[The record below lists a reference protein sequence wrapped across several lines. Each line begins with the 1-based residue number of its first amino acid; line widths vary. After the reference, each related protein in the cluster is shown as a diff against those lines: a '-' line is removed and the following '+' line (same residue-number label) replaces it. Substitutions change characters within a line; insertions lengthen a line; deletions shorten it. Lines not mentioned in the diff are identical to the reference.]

1 MKKPVL
7 VIMAAGMGSRYGGM
21 KQIDPVDEYG
31 HIIVDFSIYDAYLA
45 GFEEVIFVIKRE
57 NAEDFHNVI
66 GNRIEKIMKVRYAFQ
81 ELENLPEGFEVPA
94 GRVKP
99 WGTAHAILSCKDMID
114 GPFAVINADDYYG
127 REAFKQIYDY
137 LSVHEDNE
145 KYQYAMVGYQLKN
158 TLTENGS
165 VARGVCDIDSNGKL
179 VSVTEHTTIVKRGE
193 NAAYTEDDGKS
204 YTDLAGDTI
213 VSMNLW
219 GFSKGFLSEIAYGFR
234 DFLQEGLQHNPLKCE
249 YYLPSV
255 VSRLLDSNKAE
266 VKVFLTTE
274 KWYGVTYKEDKPM
287 VMAAVKKLEENDFYP
302 KQLCGKLEAAA
313 NFCFEGVYKEEI
325 PWGNGHINDT
335 YRVTFENEQGVKKH
349 YILQQ
354 MNKSIFKN
362 PVQLMENIVG
372 VTEFLKRKIS
382 ANGGNPERETLNVIP
397 AKDGKPYY
405 VDSEGEYWRAYV
417 FIENTVSYDLIDN
430 PEILYEGGLA
440 FGRFQSML
448 ADYPAKTLH
457 ETIPGFHD
465 TRERFETF
473 KKAVE
478 EDVCSRV
485 DLVREE
491 IQFVLDREEIVDCF
505 QDLLRSG
512 KISFRVTHNDTKINN
527 VLMDKDTKKGICVI
541 DLDTVM
547 PGAAM
552 NDFGDAVRIGASTAL
567 EDEQNLDKVWCD
579 LELFEACAK
588 GFIEG
593 CGGKLSQEEIKLLP
607 MGAKLMTYECGMRF
621 LMDYIQGDIY
631 FKIHRPGQNLDRA
644 RTQFKLVSDMEHKW
658 KVMENIVKKYM

>member
-1 MKKPVL
+1 
-7 VIMAAGMGSRYGGM
+7 
-21 KQIDPVDEYG
+21 
-31 HIIVDFSIYDAYLA
+31 
-45 GFEEVIFVIKRE
+45 
-57 NAEDFHNVI
+57 
-66 GNRIEKIMKVRYAFQ
+66 MKVRYAFQ
-81 ELENLPEGFEVPA
+81 KLENLPEGFEVPA

-158 TLTENGS
+158 ILTENGS

-255 VSRLLDSNKAE
+255 VSRLLDSNKAG
-266 VKVFLTTE
+266 VKVLLTTE
-274 KWYGVTYKEDKPM
+274 KWYGVTYREDKPM
-287 VMAAVKKLEENDFYP
+287 VMAALKKLEENNFYP

-362 PVQLMENIVG
+362 PVELM
-372 VTEFLKRKIS
+372 
-382 ANGGNPERETLNVIP
+382 
-397 AKDGKPYY
+397 
-405 VDSEGEYWRAYV
+405 
-417 FIENTVSYDLIDN
+417 ENTVSYDLIDN

-440 FGRFQSML
+440 FGRLQSML

-607 MGAKLMTYECGMRF
+607 MGARLMTYECGMRF

>member
-1 MKKPVL
+1 
-7 VIMAAGMGSRYGGM
+7 
-21 KQIDPVDEYG
+21 
-31 HIIVDFSIYDAYLA
+31 
-45 GFEEVIFVIKRE
+45 
-57 NAEDFHNVI
+57 
-66 GNRIEKIMKVRYAFQ
+66 MKVRYAFQ
-81 ELENLPEGFEVPA
+81 KLENLPEGFEVPA

-158 TLTENGS
+158 ILTENGS

-179 VSVTEHTTIVKRGE
+179 VSVTEHTTIVKRGD

-266 VKVFLTTE
+266 VKVLLTTE
-274 KWYGVTYKEDKPM
+274 KWYGVTYREDKPM
-287 VMAAVKKLEENDFYP
+287 VMTALKKLEENNFYP

-362 PVQLMENIVG
+362 PVELM
-372 VTEFLKRKIS
+372 
-382 ANGGNPERETLNVIP
+382 
-397 AKDGKPYY
+397 
-405 VDSEGEYWRAYV
+405 
-417 FIENTVSYDLIDN
+417 ENTVSYDLIDN

-547 PGAAM
+547 RGGAAM

-607 MGAKLMTYECGMRF
+607 MGARLMTYECGMRF

>member
-81 ELENLPEGFEVPA
+81 KLENLPEGFEVPA

-179 VSVTEHTTIVKRGE
+179 VSVTEHTTIVKRGD

-266 VKVFLTTE
+266 VKVLLTTE
-274 KWYGVTYKEDKPM
+274 KWYGVTY
-287 VMAAVKKLEENDFYP
+287 
-302 KQLCGKLEAAA
+302 
-313 NFCFEGVYKEEI
+313 
-325 PWGNGHINDT
+325 
-335 YRVTFENEQGVKKH
+335 
-349 YILQQ
+349 
-354 MNKSIFKN
+354 
-362 PVQLMENIVG
+362 
-372 VTEFLKRKIS
+372 
-382 ANGGNPERETLNVIP
+382 
-397 AKDGKPYY
+397 
-405 VDSEGEYWRAYV
+405 
-417 FIENTVSYDLIDN
+417 
-430 PEILYEGGLA
+430 
-440 FGRFQSML
+440 
-448 ADYPAKTLH
+448 
-457 ETIPGFHD
+457 
-465 TRERFETF
+465 
-473 KKAVE
+473 
-478 EDVCSRV
+478 
-485 DLVREE
+485 
-491 IQFVLDREEIVDCF
+491 REEIVDCF

-607 MGAKLMTYECGMRF
+607 MGARLMTYECGMRF
-621 LMDYIQGDIY
+621 LIDYIQGDIY

>member
-1 MKKPVL
+1 
-7 VIMAAGMGSRYGGM
+7 
-21 KQIDPVDEYG
+21 
-31 HIIVDFSIYDAYLA
+31 
-45 GFEEVIFVIKRE
+45 
-57 NAEDFHNVI
+57 
-66 GNRIEKIMKVRYAFQ
+66 MKVRYAFQ

-165 VARGVCDIDSNGKL
+165 VARGVCDIDGDGKL
-179 VSVTEHTTIVKRGE
+179 VSVTERTTIVKRGE

-266 VKVFLTTE
+266 VKVLLTTE
-274 KWYGVTYKEDKPM
+274 KWYGVTYREDKPM

-335 YRVTFENEQGVKKH
+335 YRVTFENEQGVKKY

-362 PVQLMENIVG
+362 PVELM
-372 VTEFLKRKIS
+372 
-382 ANGGNPERETLNVIP
+382 
-397 AKDGKPYY
+397 
-405 VDSEGEYWRAYV
+405 
-417 FIENTVSYDLIDN
+417 ENTVSYDLIDN

-512 KISFRVTHNDTKINN
+512 KISFRVTHNDTEINN

-547 PGAAM
+547 PG
-552 NDFGDAVRIGASTAL
+552 
-567 EDEQNLDKVWCD
+567 
-579 LELFEACAK
+579 
-588 GFIEG
+588 
-593 CGGKLSQEEIKLLP
+593 
-607 MGAKLMTYECGMRF
+607 
-621 LMDYIQGDIY
+621 
-631 FKIHRPGQNLDRA
+631 RP
-644 RTQFKLVSDMEHKW
+644 
-658 KVMENIVKKYM
+658 

>member
-1 MKKPVL
+1 
-7 VIMAAGMGSRYGGM
+7 
-21 KQIDPVDEYG
+21 
-31 HIIVDFSIYDAYLA
+31 
-45 GFEEVIFVIKRE
+45 
-57 NAEDFHNVI
+57 
-66 GNRIEKIMKVRYAFQ
+66 MKVRYAFQ
-81 ELENLPEGFEVPA
+81 KLENLPEGFEVPA

-158 TLTENGS
+158 ILTENGS

-266 VKVFLTTE
+266 VKVLLTTE
-274 KWYGVTYKEDKPM
+274 KWYGVTYREDKPM
-287 VMAAVKKLEENDFYP
+287 VMTALKKL
-302 KQLCGKLEAAA
+302 
-313 NFCFEGVYKEEI
+313 
-325 PWGNGHINDT
+325 
-335 YRVTFENEQGVKKH
+335 
-349 YILQQ
+349 
-354 MNKSIFKN
+354 
-362 PVQLMENIVG
+362 
-372 VTEFLKRKIS
+372 
-382 ANGGNPERETLNVIP
+382 
-397 AKDGKPYY
+397 
-405 VDSEGEYWRAYV
+405 
-417 FIENTVSYDLIDN
+417 
-430 PEILYEGGLA
+430 
-440 FGRFQSML
+440 
-448 ADYPAKTLH
+448 
-457 ETIPGFHD
+457 
-465 TRERFETF
+465 
-473 KKAVE
+473 E

-512 KISFRVTHNDTKINN
+512 KISFRVTHNDTEINN

-547 PGAAM
+547 RGAAM

-607 MGAKLMTYECGMRF
+607 MGARLMTYECGMRF

>member
-45 GFEEVIFVIKRE
+45 GFEEVIFVIKKE

-362 PVQLMENIVG
+362 PVQLMEN
-372 VTEFLKRKIS
+372 
-382 ANGGNPERETLNVIP
+382 
-397 AKDGKPYY
+397 
-405 VDSEGEYWRAYV
+405 
-417 FIENTVSYDLIDN
+417 TVSYDLIDN

-658 KVMENIVKKYM
+658 KEMENIVKKYM

>member
-165 VARGVCDIDSNGKL
+165 VARGVCDIDGDGKL

-255 VSRLLDSNKAE
+255 VSRLLDSNKAG
-266 VKVFLTTE
+266 VKVLLTTE
-274 KWYGVTYKEDKPM
+274 KWYGVTY
-287 VMAAVKKLEENDFYP
+287 
-302 KQLCGKLEAAA
+302 
-313 NFCFEGVYKEEI
+313 
-325 PWGNGHINDT
+325 
-335 YRVTFENEQGVKKH
+335 
-349 YILQQ
+349 
-354 MNKSIFKN
+354 
-362 PVQLMENIVG
+362 
-372 VTEFLKRKIS
+372 
-382 ANGGNPERETLNVIP
+382 
-397 AKDGKPYY
+397 
-405 VDSEGEYWRAYV
+405 
-417 FIENTVSYDLIDN
+417 
-430 PEILYEGGLA
+430 
-440 FGRFQSML
+440 
-448 ADYPAKTLH
+448 
-457 ETIPGFHD
+457 
-465 TRERFETF
+465 
-473 KKAVE
+473 
-478 EDVCSRV
+478 
-485 DLVREE
+485 
-491 IQFVLDREEIVDCF
+491 REEIVDCF

-607 MGAKLMTYECGMRF
+607 MGARLMTYECGMRF

>member
-81 ELENLPEGFEVPA
+81 KLENLPEGFEVPA

-165 VARGVCDIDSNGKL
+165 VARGVCEIDGAGKL
-179 VSVTEHTTIVKRGE
+179 VSVIEHTTIVKRGE

-204 YTDLAGDTI
+204 YTELAGDTI

-219 GFSKGFLSEIAYGFR
+219 GFSKGFLSEVEYGFR

-255 VSRLLDSNKAE
+255 VSRLLDNNKAE
-266 VKVFLTTE
+266 VKVLLTTE
-274 KWYGVTYKEDKPM
+274 KWYGVTYRKDKPM
-287 VMAAVKKLEENDFYP
+287 VMTALKKLEENNFYP

-325 PWGNGHINDT
+325 PWGMD
-335 YRVTFENEQGVKKH
+335 
-349 YILQQ
+349 ILMILTVLHLK
-354 MNKSIFKN
+354 MNK
-362 PVQLMENIVG
+362 E
-372 VTEFLKRKIS
+372 
-382 ANGGNPERETLNVIP
+382 
-397 AKDGKPYY
+397 
-405 VDSEGEYWRAYV
+405 
-417 FIENTVSYDLIDN
+417 
-430 PEILYEGGLA
+430 
-440 FGRFQSML
+440 
-448 ADYPAKTLH
+448 
-457 ETIPGFHD
+457 
-465 TRERFETF
+465 
-473 KKAVE
+473 
-478 EDVCSRV
+478 
-485 DLVREE
+485 
-491 IQFVLDREEIVDCF
+491 
-505 QDLLRSG
+505 
-512 KISFRVTHNDTKINN
+512 
-527 VLMDKDTKKGICVI
+527 
-541 DLDTVM
+541 
-547 PGAAM
+547 
-552 NDFGDAVRIGASTAL
+552 
-567 EDEQNLDKVWCD
+567 
-579 LELFEACAK
+579 
-588 GFIEG
+588 
-593 CGGKLSQEEIKLLP
+593 
-607 MGAKLMTYECGMRF
+607 
-621 LMDYIQGDIY
+621 
-631 FKIHRPGQNLDRA
+631 
-644 RTQFKLVSDMEHKW
+644 
-658 KVMENIVKKYM
+658 

>member
-1 MKKPVL
+1 
-7 VIMAAGMGSRYGGM
+7 
-21 KQIDPVDEYG
+21 
-31 HIIVDFSIYDAYLA
+31 
-45 GFEEVIFVIKRE
+45 
-57 NAEDFHNVI
+57 
-66 GNRIEKIMKVRYAFQ
+66 MKVRYAFQ
-81 ELENLPEGFEVPA
+81 KLENLPEGFEVPA

-158 TLTENGS
+158 ILTENGS

-179 VSVTEHTTIVKRGE
+179 VSVTEHTTIVKRGD

-266 VKVFLTTE
+266 VKVLLTTE
-274 KWYGVTYKEDKPM
+274 KWYGVTY
-287 VMAAVKKLEENDFYP
+287 
-302 KQLCGKLEAAA
+302 
-313 NFCFEGVYKEEI
+313 
-325 PWGNGHINDT
+325 
-335 YRVTFENEQGVKKH
+335 
-349 YILQQ
+349 
-354 MNKSIFKN
+354 
-362 PVQLMENIVG
+362 
-372 VTEFLKRKIS
+372 
-382 ANGGNPERETLNVIP
+382 
-397 AKDGKPYY
+397 
-405 VDSEGEYWRAYV
+405 
-417 FIENTVSYDLIDN
+417 
-430 PEILYEGGLA
+430 
-440 FGRFQSML
+440 
-448 ADYPAKTLH
+448 
-457 ETIPGFHD
+457 
-465 TRERFETF
+465 
-473 KKAVE
+473 
-478 EDVCSRV
+478 
-485 DLVREE
+485 
-491 IQFVLDREEIVDCF
+491 REEIVDCF

-607 MGAKLMTYECGMRF
+607 MGARLMTYECGMRF
-621 LMDYIQGDIY
+621 LIDYIQGDIY

>member
-1 MKKPVL
+1 MRKKPVL

-81 ELENLPEGFEVPA
+81 KLENLPEGFEVPA

-165 VARGVCDIDSNGKL
+165 VARGVCDIDGDGKL
-179 VSVTEHTTIVKRGE
+179 VSVTERTTIVKRGE

-266 VKVFLTTE
+266 VKVLLTTE
-274 KWYGVTYKEDKPM
+274 KWYGVTY
-287 VMAAVKKLEENDFYP
+287 
-302 KQLCGKLEAAA
+302 
-313 NFCFEGVYKEEI
+313 
-325 PWGNGHINDT
+325 
-335 YRVTFENEQGVKKH
+335 
-349 YILQQ
+349 
-354 MNKSIFKN
+354 
-362 PVQLMENIVG
+362 
-372 VTEFLKRKIS
+372 
-382 ANGGNPERETLNVIP
+382 
-397 AKDGKPYY
+397 
-405 VDSEGEYWRAYV
+405 
-417 FIENTVSYDLIDN
+417 
-430 PEILYEGGLA
+430 
-440 FGRFQSML
+440 
-448 ADYPAKTLH
+448 
-457 ETIPGFHD
+457 
-465 TRERFETF
+465 
-473 KKAVE
+473 
-478 EDVCSRV
+478 
-485 DLVREE
+485 
-491 IQFVLDREEIVDCF
+491 REEIVDCF

-567 EDEQNLDKVWCD
+567 EDEQNLDKVWFN
-579 LELFEACAK
+579 LELFEACAN

-607 MGAKLMTYECGMRF
+607 MGARLMTYECGMRF
-621 LMDYIQGDIY
+621 LIDYIQGDIY

>member
-1 MKKPVL
+1 
-7 VIMAAGMGSRYGGM
+7 
-21 KQIDPVDEYG
+21 
-31 HIIVDFSIYDAYLA
+31 
-45 GFEEVIFVIKRE
+45 
-57 NAEDFHNVI
+57 
-66 GNRIEKIMKVRYAFQ
+66 MKVRYAFQ
-81 ELENLPEGFEVPA
+81 KLENLPEGFEVPA

-99 WGTAHAILSCKDMID
+99 WGTAHAILSSKDMID

-266 VKVFLTTE
+266 VKVLLTTE

-362 PVQLMENIVG
+362 PVELM
-372 VTEFLKRKIS
+372 
-382 ANGGNPERETLNVIP
+382 
-397 AKDGKPYY
+397 
-405 VDSEGEYWRAYV
+405 
-417 FIENTVSYDLIDN
+417 ENTVSYDLIDN

-658 KVMENIVKKYM
+658 KEMENIVKKYM

>member
-1 MKKPVL
+1 
-7 VIMAAGMGSRYGGM
+7 
-21 KQIDPVDEYG
+21 
-31 HIIVDFSIYDAYLA
+31 
-45 GFEEVIFVIKRE
+45 
-57 NAEDFHNVI
+57 
-66 GNRIEKIMKVRYAFQ
+66 MKVRYAFQ

-165 VARGVCDIDSNGKL
+165 VARGVCDIDGDGKL

-266 VKVFLTTE
+266 VKVLLTTE
-274 KWYGVTYKEDKPM
+274 KWYGVTYREDKPM
-287 VMAAVKKLEENDFYP
+287 VMTALKKLEENNFYP

-335 YRVTFENEQGVKKH
+335 YRVTFENEQGVKKY

-362 PVQLMENIVG
+362 PVELM
-372 VTEFLKRKIS
+372 
-382 ANGGNPERETLNVIP
+382 
-397 AKDGKPYY
+397 
-405 VDSEGEYWRAYV
+405 
-417 FIENTVSYDLIDN
+417 ENTVSYDLIDN

-607 MGAKLMTYECGMRF
+607 MGARLMTYECGMRF

>member
-1 MKKPVL
+1 
-7 VIMAAGMGSRYGGM
+7 
-21 KQIDPVDEYG
+21 
-31 HIIVDFSIYDAYLA
+31 
-45 GFEEVIFVIKRE
+45 
-57 NAEDFHNVI
+57 
-66 GNRIEKIMKVRYAFQ
+66 
-81 ELENLPEGFEVPA
+81 
-94 GRVKP
+94 
-99 WGTAHAILSCKDMID
+99 
-114 GPFAVINADDYYG
+114 
-127 REAFKQIYDY
+127 
-137 LSVHEDNE
+137 
-145 KYQYAMVGYQLKN
+145 
-158 TLTENGS
+158 
-165 VARGVCDIDSNGKL
+165 
-179 VSVTEHTTIVKRGE
+179 
-193 NAAYTEDDGKS
+193 
-204 YTDLAGDTI
+204 
-213 VSMNLW
+213 
-219 GFSKGFLSEIAYGFR
+219 
-234 DFLQEGLQHNPLKCE
+234 
-249 YYLPSV
+249 
-255 VSRLLDSNKAE
+255 
-266 VKVFLTTE
+266 
-274 KWYGVTYKEDKPM
+274 
-287 VMAAVKKLEENDFYP
+287 
-302 KQLCGKLEAAA
+302 
-313 NFCFEGVYKEEI
+313 
-325 PWGNGHINDT
+325 
-335 YRVTFENEQGVKKH
+335 
-349 YILQQ
+349 

-567 EDEQNLDKVWCD
+567 EDEQNLDKVWFN
-579 LELFEACAK
+579 LELFEACAN

-607 MGAKLMTYECGMRF
+607 MGARLMTYECGMRF

>member
-1 MKKPVL
+1 
-7 VIMAAGMGSRYGGM
+7 
-21 KQIDPVDEYG
+21 
-31 HIIVDFSIYDAYLA
+31 
-45 GFEEVIFVIKRE
+45 
-57 NAEDFHNVI
+57 
-66 GNRIEKIMKVRYAFQ
+66 MKVRYAFQ
-81 ELENLPEGFEVPA
+81 KLENLPEGFEVPA

-158 TLTENGS
+158 ILTENGS

-179 VSVTEHTTIVKRGE
+179 VSVTEHTTIVKRGD

-255 VSRLLDSNKAE
+255 VSRLLDSNKAG
-266 VKVFLTTE
+266 VKVLLTTE
-274 KWYGVTYKEDKPM
+274 KWYGVTYREDKPM
-287 VMAAVKKLEENDFYP
+287 VMAALKKLEENNFYP

-362 PVQLMENIVG
+362 PVELM
-372 VTEFLKRKIS
+372 
-382 ANGGNPERETLNVIP
+382 
-397 AKDGKPYY
+397 
-405 VDSEGEYWRAYV
+405 
-417 FIENTVSYDLIDN
+417 ENTVSYDLIDN

-440 FGRFQSML
+440 FGRLQSML

-607 MGAKLMTYECGMRF
+607 MGARLMTYECGMRF

>member
-1 MKKPVL
+1 
-7 VIMAAGMGSRYGGM
+7 
-21 KQIDPVDEYG
+21 
-31 HIIVDFSIYDAYLA
+31 
-45 GFEEVIFVIKRE
+45 
-57 NAEDFHNVI
+57 
-66 GNRIEKIMKVRYAFQ
+66 MKVRYAFQ
-81 ELENLPEGFEVPA
+81 KLENLPEGFEVPA

-165 VARGVCDIDSNGKL
+165 VARGVCDIDGDGKL

-266 VKVFLTTE
+266 VKVLLTTE
-274 KWYGVTYKEDKPM
+274 KWYGVTYREDKPM
-287 VMAAVKKLEENDFYP
+287 VMTALKKLEENNFYP

-335 YRVTFENEQGVKKH
+335 YRVTFENEQGVKKY

-362 PVQLMENIVG
+362 PVELM
-372 VTEFLKRKIS
+372 
-382 ANGGNPERETLNVIP
+382 
-397 AKDGKPYY
+397 
-405 VDSEGEYWRAYV
+405 
-417 FIENTVSYDLIDN
+417 ENTVSYDLIDN

-607 MGAKLMTYECGMRF
+607 MGARLMTYECGMRF

>member
-1 MKKPVL
+1 
-7 VIMAAGMGSRYGGM
+7 
-21 KQIDPVDEYG
+21 
-31 HIIVDFSIYDAYLA
+31 
-45 GFEEVIFVIKRE
+45 
-57 NAEDFHNVI
+57 
-66 GNRIEKIMKVRYAFQ
+66 MKVRYAFQ
-81 ELENLPEGFEVPA
+81 KLENLPEGFEVPA

-165 VARGVCDIDSNGKL
+165 VARGVCDIDGDGKL
-179 VSVTEHTTIVKRGE
+179 VSVTERTTIVKRGE

-266 VKVFLTTE
+266 VKVLLTTE
-274 KWYGVTYKEDKPM
+274 KWYGVTYREDKPM
-287 VMAAVKKLEENDFYP
+287 VMAALKKLEENNFYP

-362 PVQLMENIVG
+362 PVELM
-372 VTEFLKRKIS
+372 
-382 ANGGNPERETLNVIP
+382 
-397 AKDGKPYY
+397 
-405 VDSEGEYWRAYV
+405 
-417 FIENTVSYDLIDN
+417 ENTVSYDLIDN

-440 FGRFQSML
+440 FGRLQSML

-478 EDVCSRV
+478 EDV
-485 DLVREE
+485 
-491 IQFVLDREEIVDCF
+491 
-505 QDLLRSG
+505 
-512 KISFRVTHNDTKINN
+512 
-527 VLMDKDTKKGICVI
+527 
-541 DLDTVM
+541 
-547 PGAAM
+547 
-552 NDFGDAVRIGASTAL
+552 
-567 EDEQNLDKVWCD
+567 
-579 LELFEACAK
+579 
-588 GFIEG
+588 
-593 CGGKLSQEEIKLLP
+593 
-607 MGAKLMTYECGMRF
+607 
-621 LMDYIQGDIY
+621 
-631 FKIHRPGQNLDRA
+631 
-644 RTQFKLVSDMEHKW
+644 
-658 KVMENIVKKYM
+658 

>member
-1 MKKPVL
+1 
-7 VIMAAGMGSRYGGM
+7 
-21 KQIDPVDEYG
+21 
-31 HIIVDFSIYDAYLA
+31 
-45 GFEEVIFVIKRE
+45 
-57 NAEDFHNVI
+57 
-66 GNRIEKIMKVRYAFQ
+66 MKVRYAFQ

-165 VARGVCDIDSNGKL
+165 VARGVCDIDGDGKL
-179 VSVTEHTTIVKRGE
+179 VSVTERTTIVKRGE

-266 VKVFLTTE
+266 VKVLLTTE
-274 KWYGVTYKEDKPM
+274 KWYGVTYREDKPM

-335 YRVTFENEQGVKKH
+335 YRVTFENEQGVKKY

-362 PVQLMENIVG
+362 PVELM
-372 VTEFLKRKIS
+372 
-382 ANGGNPERETLNVIP
+382 
-397 AKDGKPYY
+397 
-405 VDSEGEYWRAYV
+405 
-417 FIENTVSYDLIDN
+417 ENTVSYDLIDN

-547 PGAAM
+547 PGVAM

-607 MGAKLMTYECGMRF
+607 MGARLMTYECGMRF